1 MVGLGCVLPR
11 PTKKFSPQNGEKI
24 EGKKWDKKLLWS
36 VFGWMGRK
44 ENKWWDRGLFS
55 PDPPK
60 SFLFKMERKLKGEIR
75 HHFWT
80 KMPMYNCTFTP
91 VTLIFFLRCLPPF
104 FFFFL
109 LLFRCDFFL
118 WTWILFFNKFR
129 WLIFFFWLFITFWV
143 LIGHHFF

>member
-1 MVGLGCVLPR
+1 MTKNTLQPPKWPLGCVCLEVKQGR
-11 PTKKFSPQNGEKI
+11 WKTLK
-24 EGKKWDKKLLWS
+24 KKWDKILLWS

-80 KMPMYNCTFTP
+80 KMPMYNCTFTH

-104 FFFFL
+104 FFFFCCCL
-109 LLFRCDFFL
+109 DVIFFYGHE
-118 WTWILFFNKFR
+118 FYF
-129 WLIFFFWLFITFWV
+129 LINLGDWFFFFWLFITF
-143 LIGHHFF
+143 GF

>member
-1 MVGLGCVLPR
+1 MTKNTLQPPKWPLGCVCLEVKQGR
-11 PTKKFSPQNGEKI
+11 WKTLK
-24 EGKKWDKKLLWS
+24 KKWEEKLFWS

-44 ENKWWDRGLFS
+44 ENKWWDRGVFS

-60 SFLFKMERKLKGEIR
+60 SFLSKMERKLKGEIR

-80 KMPMYNCTFTP
+80 KMPMYNCTFTH
-91 VTLIFFLRCLPPF
+91 VALIFFLRCLPL

-109 LLFRCDFFL
+109 LFRCVFFFF

-129 WLIFFFWLFITFWV
+129 WLIFFFFGCLSLFGF
-143 LIGHHFF
+143 